1 MKKADSKKQIA
12 LFLYLCFM
20 ITFNNQDISY
30 ILKNK
35 TLLKAWIKATIEKK
49 KRKAGDINF
58 IFCSDEHLLGVNQQF
73 LNHDTYTDIIT
84 FDYSKEDAKMPI
96 SGDIFISVERVEENA
111 KKFGKTKENEMHR
124 VLIHGTLHLLGY
136 KDKTKATKAEMTK
149 QEDLCLK
156 DLKVRLVKAD

>member
-1 MKKADSKKQIA
+1 
-12 LFLYLCFM
+12 M
-20 ITFNNQDISY
+20 ITFNNQDISFT
-30 ILKNK
+30 LKNK
-35 TLLKAWIKATIEKK
+35 TILKTWIKATIEKK

-73 LNHDTYTDIIT
+73 LNHNTYTDIIT
-84 FDYSKEDAKMPI
+84 FDYSKDDSKMPI

-156 DLKVRLVKAD
+156 DLKVRLVKVD